1 MQVKSLTKDQELL
14 ADVMFSGLTKKRE
27 EVKTLLVEA
36 SEKEDKGL
44 IELYLKELNQI
55 DNLLEK
61 LDDAHYEHVSG
72 PAECLSLAKE

>member
-55 DNLLEK
+55 DSLLVVLE
-61 LDDAHYEHVSG
+61 DAQYEN
-72 PAECLSLAKE
+72 PADCLSLAKE